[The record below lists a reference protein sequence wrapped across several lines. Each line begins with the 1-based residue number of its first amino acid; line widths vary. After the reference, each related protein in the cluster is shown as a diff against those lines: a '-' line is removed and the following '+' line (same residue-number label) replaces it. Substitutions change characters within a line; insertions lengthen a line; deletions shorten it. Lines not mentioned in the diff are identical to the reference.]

1 MHINPYIHTCII
13 CTNINAYSASIV
25 GMITVA
31 AVAIFKKVQIL
42 NEAEMWS
49 CSFVYE
55 VIFECNYFK
64 R

>member
-25 GMITVA
+25 GMIPVA

-42 NEAEMWS
+42 NEAEM
-49 CSFVYE
+49 
-55 VIFECNYFK
+55 
-64 R
+64 